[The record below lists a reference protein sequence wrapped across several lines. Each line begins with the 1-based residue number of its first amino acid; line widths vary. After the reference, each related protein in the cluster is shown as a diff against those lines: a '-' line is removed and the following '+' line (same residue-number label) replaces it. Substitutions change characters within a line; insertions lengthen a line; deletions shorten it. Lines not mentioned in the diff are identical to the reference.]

1 MMFFWWGDIK
11 LRHVETNPPLFF
23 LFSNKFIFARFPV
36 VTTCWA
42 SFQEKWLLTWCFFF
56 PSFLWSYTIK
66 PPFAKWESVTKV
78 PVGGIVSHLVQKLSR
93 EKRFTMLIG
102 SWDTASAH
110 THTDR
115 APNPLSSIMKELQ
128 MGCREIGVERGK
140 WEKRGERQEEGRRQ
154 KNGEKDEE
162 EREAGDRDAGQD
174 KRMNAEGSNEE
185 ETLWWREH
193 RKSQTGRGKLQG
205 WLRSGLSNN
214 NVSLPWKQT
223 FLSAQEAEK

>member
-1 MMFFWWGDIK
+1 MLSVLSGKMIAHMVG
-11 LRHVETNPPLFF
+11 
-23 LFSNKFIFARFPV
+23 
-36 VTTCWA
+36 
-42 SFQEKWLLTWCFFF
+42 FF

-162 EREAGDRDAGQD
+162 ERGAGDRDAGQD

>member
-23 LFSNKFIFARFPV
+23 CFLNKFI
-36 VTTCWA
+36 
-42 SFQEKWLLTWCFFF
+42 LLDSQLWQHVERPFRKNDCSHGVFF
-56 PSFLWSYTIK
+56 PSFLRSYTIK

-78 PVGGIVSHLVQKLSR
+78 PVSGIVSHLVQKLSR

-162 EREAGDRDAGQD
+162 ERGAGDRDAGQD